1 MMGFITTVTGD
12 VPTEEIGAVLM
23 HEHILCDFHRITND
37 LNQLLDDP
45 DLVSAELGH
54 LEGTPVRT
62 VVEMTSVGL
71 GRDLKGLRDIAMRT
85 GINIVAGC
93 GWYREPF
100 LPREVF
106 ETTSDGLAEILV
118 SEINE
123 GAQDGGVRP
132 GIIGEIG
139 AKRVPMTPAE
149 ERVLRAGG
157 FAQLETGVSIYTHA
171 SRSTVGIEQARI
183 LIGIGVPAERIVIG
197 HADTVPSN
205 RKKYWSE
212 LLDMGVTL
220 GFDTLKPDPPYEVGV
235 RIAGLRWLA
244 ERGSL
249 DQVVVS
255 NDICYRSHLRTFGGG
270 GYPYC
275 VTGFIDLLRE
285 SGFGDRE
292 FQTIF
297 RDTPVRLLEPAS
309 AGTSTT
315 PSSPG

>member
-1 MMGFITTVTGD
+1 MGFITTVTGD

-220 GFDTLKPDPPYEVGV
+220 GFDTIKPDFPYEVGV
-235 RIAGLRWLA
+235 RITGLRWLA

-275 VTGFIDLLRE
+275 VTGFIELLRE

-309 AGTSTT
+309 DGTSAT

>member
-1 MMGFITTVTGD
+1 MGFITTVTGD

-71 GRDLKGLRDIAMRT
+71 GRDLKGLRDIATRT

-220 GFDTLKPDPPYEVGV
+220 GFDTIKPDFPYEVGV
-235 RIAGLRWLA
+235 RITGLRWLA

-255 NDICYRSHLRTFGGG
+255 NDISYRSQLRSFGGG

-285 SGFGDRE
+285 AGFGDRE

-309 AGTSTT
+309 DGTSAT